1 MPNSKCAAAF
11 CSNKRAEAR
20 KRKLDIIFHAF
31 PSEAALRTKWIQ
43 FCKRGAN
50 WTPYK
55 TDAVCSVHFKK
66 HDYQMANSP
75 RVWSKNLRR
84 LNLNAFPSVMAGS
97 VITITKKQKLD
108 EQTRKKLL
116 QELYHDTT
124 PDESAMEK
132 DHTYSEATLIEE
144 LKDTSLMLQ
153 KIVYRL
159 QRFPNVCALCFKAI
173 ADEKTFSPFAYYHDE
188 LECTIEQKFEEFAG
202 VSMTQEDRASLN
214 HLLPDKVCVDCLEAL
229 VIFHQYQRQLEC
241 MRKFSTG
248 LAHLLKGNKNPLQD
262 LYEEQGAHLVNVLKS
277 LNICHG
283 SEDKITFERLEQE
296 VATYGRVRKFTVFN
310 QVYSVDKFQT
320 DANIESQEVI
330 SQRRT
335 NVRRSPEQERDDNYE
350 IKKWICPYE
359 DICREWFLD
368 EASRQEHVRDC
379 HKCFKCPTC
388 GAKIKFYDLY
398 KKHVESH
405 AVARALLLSH
415 NNKRPKQKLWN
426 CGSCSKAFRSEDL
439 LNCHEKIHSASK
451 HFVCRV
457 CLGVFVSKDNFY
469 NHKCIPSSTSI
480 QRKHPSVQ
488 DDFQYKLGEDSSSS
502 GNELH
507 TASPNNSSGNDEL
520 LSIEI
525 LQ

>member
-11 CSNKRAEAR
+11 CSNKRAEAK

-31 PSEAALRTKWIQ
+31 PSEEALKTKWIQ

-50 WTPYK
+50 WNPYK
-55 TDAVCSVHFKK
+55 TDAICSVHFKK
-66 HDYQMANSP
+66 NDYQMANSP

-97 VITITKKQKLD
+97 VITISKKQKLD

-116 QELYHDTT
+116 RELYHNTT
-124 PDESAMEK
+124 LDEQSTDR
-132 DHTYSEATLIEE
+132 DHTYSEGTIEE

-173 ADEKTFSPFAYYHDE
+173 ADEKMFSPFAYYHDE

-202 VSMTQEDRASLN
+202 VSLTQEDRANLS

-229 VIFHQYQRQLEC
+229 IIFHQYQRQMEC

-248 LAHLLKGNKNPLQD
+248 LAHLLKGNRNPLQD
-262 LYEEQGAHLVNVLKS
+262 LYEEQGTHLANVLKS

-283 SEDKITFERLEQE
+283 SEDTITLERLEQE
-296 VATYGRVRKFTVFN
+296 VATYGRVRKYTVFN

-320 DANIESQEVI
+320 DANMQSQEDI
-330 SQRRT
+330 TQSRP
-335 NVRRSPEQERDDNYE
+335 NLRRSPKQESDDNFRS
-350 IKKWICPYE
+350 KKWICPYE

-368 EASRQEHVRDC
+368 EASLQEHVRDG

-398 KKHVESH
+398 KKHVNSH

-426 CGSCSKAFRSEDL
+426 CGNCRKVFRSEEHL
-439 LNCHEKIHSASK
+439 KCHEKIHSDSK

-457 CLGVFVSKDNFY
+457 CLGVFVSKNRFY
-469 NHKCIPSSTSI
+469 NHKCIPSSTDLTFSF
-480 QRKHPSVQ
+480 Q
-488 DDFQYKLGEDSSSS
+488 DDFQYKLEEDSNSS
-502 GNELH
+502 GSELN
-507 TASPNNSSGNDEL
+507 TTSPNNSSRNVEL